1 MDPICGSS
9 SDIRDSR
16 FNSSNNRIPQQM
28 KTLVIHPDDRSTDFL
43 RPIYSGL
50 QGTTVI
56 TKNITAETLMSV
68 IRANDRIIMLGHGSP
83 SGLFNVSGIGV
94 GLFAIGSQHV
104 DVLATKECIY
114 IWCNADQFIDKHNLS
129 GLYSG
134 MFVSEV
140 AEAVYCGLPPV
151 TQAQVDQS
159 NDEFARVLGS
169 TLVETPDLERVHS
182 VVRSEYRMLAEN
194 NDVAKYNVERWYYI
208 N

>member
-1 MDPICGSS
+1 
-9 SDIRDSR
+9 
-16 FNSSNNRIPQQM
+16 M

-43 RPIYSGL
+43 RPIYQNIPGA
-50 QGTTVI
+50 TVI
-56 TKNITAETLMSV
+56 TKNITDETLMSV

-104 DVLATKECIY
+104 DALATKECIY
-114 IWCNADQFIDKHNLS
+114 IWCNADQFINKHNLN

-140 AEAVYCGLPPV
+140 AEARYCGLPSA
-151 TQAQVDQS
+151 TQEQVDQS
-159 NDEFARVLGS
+159 NDGFARVLGL
-169 TLVETPDLERVHS
+169 TLTATPDLGQVHS
-182 VVRSEYRMLAEN
+182 TVGSEYQLLAESN
-194 NDVAKYNVERWYYI
+194 EVAKYNVERLYYK

>member
-1 MDPICGSS
+1 
-9 SDIRDSR
+9 
-16 FNSSNNRIPQQM
+16 M
-28 KTLVIHPDDRSTDFL
+28 KTLVVHPDDRSTDFL

-56 TKNITAETLMSV
+56 TKNITAQTLMGV
-68 IRANDRIIMLGHGSP
+68 IKANDRIIMLGHGSP

-114 IWCNADQFIDKHNLS
+114 IWCNADQFINKHNLS

-140 AEAVYCGLPPV
+140 AEARYCGLPFA
-151 TQAQVDQS
+151 TQEQVDQS
-159 NDEFARVLGS
+159 NDEFARVLGL
-169 TLVETPDLERVHS
+169 TLAATPDLGQVHS
-182 VVRSEYRMLAEN
+182 TVGSEYQLLAESN
-194 NDVAKYNVERWYYI
+194 EVAKYNVERLYYK

>member
-1 MDPICGSS
+1 
-9 SDIRDSR
+9 
-16 FNSSNNRIPQQM
+16 M

-56 TKNITAETLMSV
+56 TKNITSQTLMEV
-68 IRANDRIIMLGHGSP
+68 IKANDRIIMLGHGSP
-83 SGLFNVSGIGV
+83 SGLFNVSGIGT
-94 GLFAIGSQHV
+94 GFFAIGSQHV

>member
-1 MDPICGSS
+1 
-9 SDIRDSR
+9 
-16 FNSSNNRIPQQM
+16 
-28 KTLVIHPDDRSTDFL
+28 
-43 RPIYSGL
+43 
-50 QGTTVI
+50 
-56 TKNITAETLMSV
+56 
-68 IRANDRIIMLGHGSP
+68 
-83 SGLFNVSGIGV
+83 
-94 GLFAIGSQHV
+94 
-104 DVLATKECIY
+104 
-114 IWCNADQFIDKHNLS
+114 
-129 GLYSG
+129 

-182 VVRSEYRMLAEN
+182 IVRSEYRMLAEN